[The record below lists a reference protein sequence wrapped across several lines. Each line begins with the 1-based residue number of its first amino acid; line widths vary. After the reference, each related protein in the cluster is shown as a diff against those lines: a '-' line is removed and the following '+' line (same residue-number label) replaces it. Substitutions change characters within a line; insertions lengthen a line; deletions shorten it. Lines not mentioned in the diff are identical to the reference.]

1 MTRLPSI
8 SAKRSCE
15 RRLLPVKLLVLRNK
29 RKRKLRG
36 SVNFK
41 NVSKIDRLNLTRPVL
56 NVRMSR
62 LRSKTTN
69 KRSQRRRDM
78 KRSYVNYMRR
88 GRSNLLTMISE
99 SNRLLNG
106 SVISSFKLLQ
116 PKRDLK
122 QRSAS
127 RWQTEDKP
135 ISLTSNS

>member
-1 MTRLPSI
+1 M
-8 SAKRSCE
+8 
-15 RRLLPVKLLVLRNK
+15 KLLVLRNK